1 MRARSAALDRTGAV
15 RVAET
20 AAALDVTAEPPQSAK
35 QPDEID
41 IHVGERARFIRTSR
55 SLSHDD
61 VARALGI
68 SIGQLHK
75 YERGQNRFSAG
86 RLYALSTVL
95 RVPVAWFF
103 EGLDGHPA
111 ASPVPPESETGQ
123 LLRAFETIP
132 DPDVKRAILDFALI
146 ASRVYTR
153 LLRHTRA

>member
-1 MRARSAALDRTGAV
+1 M
-15 RVAET
+15 T
-20 AAALDVTAEPPQSAK
+20 AATFHVKEESARSAK
-35 QPDEID
+35 QPDQID
-41 IHVGERARFIRTSR
+41 VHVGERARFIRTSR

-68 SIGQLHK
+68 SVGQLHK

-86 RLYALSTVL
+86 RLYALSNVL

-111 ASPVPPESETGQ
+111 ASPAPPESETGK
-123 LLRAFETIP
+123 LLRAFEMIP

-146 ASRVYTR
+146 ASRVYSR
-153 LLRHTRA
+153 LLRLTRD